1 MNARDSRHR
10 RHGFSLVELLVVIG
24 IIMIL
29 IGLLTPTISR
39 SRAQAK
45 TIVCRN
51 QLRQLG
57 VALMEYAQGYK
68 GILHPQPIVPPA
80 GEWDPSWPS
89 WVKWIFTEPRPAILV
104 CPTAVEGEWL
114 SYQLNSYMVEG
125 AAGGVRLGVK
135 ATRPPEETIVAG
147 ENQPGSNRDYS
158 VTFVDGDPATPAFT
172 IYDPERHGPK
182 LKSNFLFMDMHVGN
196 ELPPLAEGEYDIWYV
211 ATLSPEN
218 YGPIEVP

>member
-1 MNARDSRHR
+1 MNSRDTRHR
-10 RHGFSLVELLVVIG
+10 HHGFTLVELLVVIG

-39 SRAQAK
+39 SRAQGK

-57 VALMEYAQGYK
+57 LALTEYAQGYK
-68 GILHPQPIVPPA
+68 GILVPRRIFPTA
-80 GEWDPSWPS
+80 DDWAPSWIE
-89 WVKWIFTEPRPAILV
+89 WIFEEDRPAILV

-114 SYQLNSYMVEG
+114 SYQLNSHMVE
-125 AAGGVRLGVK
+125 AASGGVRLGVK

-147 ENQPGSNRDYS
+147 ENPPGSNYDYS
-158 VTFVDGDPATPAFT
+158 QNFANPDGPSFM

-196 ELPPLAEGEYDIWYV
+196 ELPPLAEGEADIWYV
-211 ATLSPEN
+211 ETCAPEN
-218 YGPIEVP
+218 YGVFEVP